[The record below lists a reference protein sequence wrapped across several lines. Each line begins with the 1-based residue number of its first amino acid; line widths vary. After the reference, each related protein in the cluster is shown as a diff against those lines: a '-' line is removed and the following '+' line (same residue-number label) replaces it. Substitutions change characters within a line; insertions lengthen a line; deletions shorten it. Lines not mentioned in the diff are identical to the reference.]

1 MELRLKDAVLI
12 LESNL
17 SGYGYSA
24 IRCLK
29 DMGYHTIFLSRDVG
43 EYRNSVTNPI
53 EVADEVAL
61 VDTYDIG
68 KILDFVHGSE
78 RKIVACLAF
87 DDFRVLQ
94 SSIVNQY
101 LGNGIHPSV
110 PALLACRFKSVLR
123 KKLAGSRYELCHI
136 VFNEV
141 NAQAAIDEPPFGFPC
156 VVKPVDENG
165 SVAVRVCYSAAD
177 MREAVGDIL
186 ALPMVNSRGY
196 SSSRKFIVEE
206 YVGGDEFSAEMVWD
220 PQAGA
225 WQILGIT
232 KKFIT
237 PPPRCVELAHIYP
250 HQFDAAL
257 EEEVAG
263 GLLAV
268 MSAIDLRNTFAH
280 VEFKVHDGRFHV
292 IEVNPR
298 PGGDMIAELMT
309 LARGY
314 DPIRM
319 MVRANMNLPLGD
331 EALATR
337 NGFAA
342 IGFVADEKPGHV
354 SRFTLHDDEFVR
366 QKSFGL
372 PRTIRGLRNS
382 DDRLGYAVYVNQDGA
397 YIRNKVDGFISREL
411 FTIERDS

>member
-1 MELRLKDAVLI
+1 MELSVKEAVLI

-24 IRCLK
+24 ILYLK
-29 DMGYHTIFLSRDVG
+29 ELGYHTIFLSRDVG
-43 EYRNSVTNPI
+43 EYQNSVTNPT

-68 KILDFVHGSE
+68 KILDFVHGCG

-101 LGNGIHPSV
+101 LGNGVHPSV

-123 KKLAGSRYELCHI
+123 QKLAGTRDELRHI
-136 VFNEV
+136 VFNET

-165 SVAVRVCYSAAD
+165 SVAVRVCDSRED

-186 ALPMVNSRGY
+186 ALPAVNSRGY

-206 YVGGDEFSAEMVWD
+206 YVGGEEFSAEMVWD
-220 PQAGA
+220 AQADA
-225 WQILGIT
+225 WRILGIT
-232 KKFIT
+232 RKFIT

-250 HQFDAAL
+250 HRFEAVVED
-257 EEEVAG
+257 EVSR

-280 VEFKVHDGRFHV
+280 VEFKVQNGRFHV

-319 MVRANMNLPLGD
+319 MVRANLNLALGD
-331 EALATR
+331 EAVPTR
-337 NGFAA
+337 NGFAG
-342 IGFVADEKPGHV
+342 IGFVADDKPGHV
-354 SRFTLHDDEFVR
+354 SRFKLHDNEFVR
-366 QKSFGL
+366 HKSFGL
-372 PRTIRGLRNS
+372 PRTIQGLRNS
-382 DDRLGYAVYVNQDGA
+382 DDRLGYAVYANQDDA
-397 YIRNKVDGFISREL
+397 YIRRKVEGFINREL
-411 FTIERDS
+411 FTVERDA

>member
-24 IRCLK
+24 IQYLK
-29 DMGYHTIFLSRDVG
+29 EMGYHTIFLSRDVG
-43 EYRNSVTNPI
+43 EYRNSVTNPTD
-53 EVADEVAL
+53 VADEVAL

-68 KILDFVHGSE
+68 KILDFAYGSE

-94 SSIVNQY
+94 SSIVNRY
-101 LGNGIHPSV
+101 LGNNAHPSV

-123 KKLAGSRYELCHI
+123 KKLSGSRYELRHI
-136 VFNEV
+136 VFNEA
-141 NAQAAIDEPPFGFPC
+141 NAMAAIDEPPFGFPC

-165 SVAVRVCYSAAD
+165 SVAVRVCYSATD

-186 ALPMVNSRGY
+186 ALPAVNSRGY

-220 PQAGA
+220 PNGGV
-225 WQILGIT
+225 WRILGIT

-250 HQFDAAL
+250 HQFDAEL
-257 EEEVAG
+257 DREISG

-268 MSAIDLRNTFAH
+268 MSAIDLRSTFAH
-280 VEFKVHDGRFHV
+280 VEFKVDGGRFHV

-319 MVRANMNLPLGD
+319 MVCANMNLPLGD
-331 EALATR
+331 EAVPTR

-342 IGFVADEKPGHV
+342 IGFITEEEPGHV
-354 SRFTLHDDEFVR
+354 SGFTLLDNEFVR

-372 PRTIRGLRNS
+372 PRTIQGLRNS
-382 DDRLGYAVYVNQDGA
+382 DDRLGYAVYMNQNHT
-397 YIRNKVDGFISREL
+397 YIRSKVAGFINREL
-411 FTIERDS
+411 FTVEREG

>member
-1 MELRLKDAVLI
+1 MEYAVLI

-24 IRCLK
+24 IRYLK
-29 DMGYHTIFLSRDVG
+29 ELGYRTVFMSRDVG
-43 EYRNSVTNPI
+43 EYRNSVTNPTD
-53 EVADEVAL
+53 VADEVAL

-68 KILDFVHGSE
+68 KILDFVHGYG

-101 LGNGIHPSV
+101 LGNGVHPSV

-123 KKLAGSRYELCHI
+123 QKLAGTRDGLRHI
-136 VFNEV
+136 VFNEAT
-141 NAQAAIDEPPFGFPC
+141 AQAAIDEPPFGFPC

-165 SVAVRVCYSAAD
+165 SVAVCICECRED
-177 MREAVGDIL
+177 MREAVSDIL
-186 ALPMVNSRGY
+186 TLPAVNSRGY

-206 YVGGDEFSAEMVWD
+206 YIGGDEFSAEMVWD
-220 PQAGA
+220 AQTDA
-225 WQILGIT
+225 WRILGIT

-237 PPPRCVELAHIYP
+237 PPPRCVELAHIFP
-250 HQFDAAL
+250 HQFEADV
-257 EEEVAG
+257 EEEVSR
-263 GLLAV
+263 GLFAV

-280 VEFKVHDGRFHV
+280 VEFKVKNGRFHV

-319 MVRANMNLPLGD
+319 MVRANLNLPLGD
-331 EALATR
+331 EGVPTR
-337 NGFAA
+337 NGYAG
-342 IGFVADEKPGHV
+342 IGFVADDQPGHV
-354 SRFTLHDDEFVR
+354 SRITLHDDEFVW

-372 PRTIRGLRNS
+372 PREIQGLRNS
-382 DDRLGYAVYVNQDGA
+382 DDRLGYAVYANQDGT
-397 YIRNKVDGFISREL
+397 YIRRKVDGFINREL
-411 FTIERDS
+411 FSIDRSV

>member
-1 MELRLKDAVLI
+1 MKDAVLI

-24 IRCLK
+24 IQYLK
-29 DMGYHTIFLSRDVG
+29 ETGHRTVFMTRDAG
-43 EYRNSVTNPI
+43 EYRNSVTDPTK
-53 EVADEVAL
+53 VADEIAL

-68 KILDFVHGSE
+68 KILDFIHGYDG
-78 RKIVACLAF
+78 RIVACLAF

-94 SSIVNQY
+94 SAVVNRY
-101 LGNGIHPSV
+101 LDGVAHPSV

-123 KKLAGSRYELCHI
+123 KKLVGTAYELRHA
-136 VFNEV
+136 VFNEA
-141 NAQAAIDEPPFGFPC
+141 NAQEAANEPPFGFPC

-165 SVAVRVCYSAAD
+165 SVAVRVCHT
-177 MREAVGDIL
+177 REDVRDAICEIL
-186 ALPMVNSRGY
+186 NLPAVNSRGY
-196 SSSRKFIVEE
+196 SSSKKFIVEE
-206 YVGGDEFSAEMVWD
+206 YIGGDEYSAEMVWD
-220 PQAGA
+220 AAVDQ
-225 WQILGIT
+225 WRILGIT

-237 PPPRCVELAHIYP
+237 RPPRCVELAHIYP
-250 HQFDAAL
+250 HRFDDAV
-257 EEEVAG
+257 EREVTR
-263 GLLAV
+263 GLHSV

-280 VEFKVHDGRFHV
+280 VEFKVQNGRFHA

-319 MVRANMNLPLGD
+319 MVRANLNLALGD
-331 EALATR
+331 ESVATKDR
-337 NGFAA
+337 FAG

-354 SRFTLHDDEFVR
+354 SRFTVHDDEFVR

-372 PRTIRGLRNS
+372 PRVIQGLRNS
-382 DDRLGYAVYVNQDGA
+382 DDRLGYAVYANEDPA
-397 YIRNKVDGFISREL
+397 YIRNKIDGFINGEL
-411 FTIERDS
+411 FTIERDE